1 MQPGVVNNATKCLFL
16 KNIISKS
23 WICDI
28 FETYKAQKFVHM
40 QCSIFCWKHVG
51 NISMFGRS
59 CVLLYV
65 CRYVTGFAK
74 RDLIT
79 TSSFLNLRMC
89 NSVHVCSTALKFCS
103 RIFLSL
109 YVLV

>member
-28 FETYKAQKFVHM
+28 FEIYKPQKFVHM

-51 NISMFGRS
+51 NILKFGRS

-65 CRYVTGFAK
+65 RRYVTGFAK
-74 RDLIT
+74 RDLRNI
-79 TSSFLNLRMC
+79 SSFLNLRMC
-89 NSVHVCSTALKFCS
+89 NSVYVCSIALKFGS

-109 YVLV
+109 HVLV